1 VVDREALGDVPTAG
15 VPDHDRTAHA
25 DGVQECGD
33 VTAELSQGVAGRR
46 LVRVP
51 VPPLGR
57 QVRVDAGIQVRQR
70 RRTGADRGDRPSA
83 DRRGTVGDRRRR
95 GEVMPIFMIERRF
108 AEDLE
113 ASVEVADRINR
124 INEEEGV
131 RWLYSF
137 LSADKRKTYCL
148 YEAPFADAIRRAAE
162 RAGLPADVV
171 VELGD
176 RLLPDGSLAG
186 SAVT

>member
-1 VVDREALGDVPTAG
+1 M
-15 VPDHDRTAHA
+15 
-25 DGVQECGD
+25 
-33 VTAELSQGVAGRR
+33 
-46 LVRVP
+46 P
-51 VPPLGR
+51 VFL
-57 QVRVDAGIQVRQR
+57 
-70 RRTGADRGDRPSA
+70 
-83 DRRGTVGDRRRR
+83 
-95 GEVMPIFMIERRF
+95 IERRF

-113 ASVEVADRINR
+113 ASAEVADRINR

-148 YEAPFADAIRRAAE
+148 YEAPEADAIRRAAS
-162 RAGLPADVV
+162 RAGLPADAV

-186 SAVT
+186 SPAG